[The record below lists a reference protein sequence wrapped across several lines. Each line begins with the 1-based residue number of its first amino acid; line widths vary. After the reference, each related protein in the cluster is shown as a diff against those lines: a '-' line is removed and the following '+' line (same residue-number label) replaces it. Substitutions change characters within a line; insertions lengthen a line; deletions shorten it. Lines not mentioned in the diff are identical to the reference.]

1 MITQPGA
8 AIDSFV
14 SHSPG
19 FYSGTF
25 SGECCWWSS
34 DLSSWKQLQKWISWN
49 FDVYVCTGYLLSL
62 LVLLSGTLAPSCQ
75 SSISQHQHGIAIIL
89 QILNDLLKA
98 PYRSQGSAP
107 APSGLQ
113 SPILNTEEEPSK
125 AKKKAATDKQ
135 KTDQLRNISGELYIY
150 WMYTKLYSMFKL
162 RPFLA
167 FSYLCRWAS
176 VRFNRS
182 EESNTAL

>member
-1 MITQPGA
+1 MVTQPGA

-19 FYSGTF
+19 VYSGTF
-25 SGECCWWSS
+25 SGECCCPSS
-34 DLSSWKQLQKWISWN
+34 HLSSWKQLQKWISWN
-49 FDVYVCTGYLLSL
+49 FDAYVCTGYLPSL
-62 LVLLSGTLAPSCQ
+62 LVLLSGTLAPCR

-89 QILNDLLKA
+89 QILNDLLKT
-98 PYRSQGSAP
+98 PYRSQGPAP

-135 KTDQLRNISGELYIY
+135 RTDQLRNTSGELYIY
-150 WMYTKLYSMFKL
+150 WTYTKLYSVFKFRSL
-162 RPFLA
+162 
-167 FSYLCRWAS
+167 FSILIS
-176 VRFNRS
+176 
-182 EESNTAL
+182 L